1 MVQLLRRKNFYFLSV
16 ETDLKINNKPSGV
29 TSGLLWFV
37 FFYEFVLWDLDS
49 CPGRG
54 RKTDIFYF
62 EGALGNAR
70 DIRPVKDPVIN

>member
-37 FFYEFVLWDLDS
+37 FSMNLFCGILIRVRGEGERQIFFIL
-49 CPGRG
+49 RG
-54 RKTDIFYF
+54 RLETR
-62 EGALGNAR
+62 ETSGL
-70 DIRPVKDPVIN
+70 